1 MARATR
7 LRPNQRQSIEYDRTV
22 RMRRPSGTAK
32 GMEEFTQAFAEH
44 PVAFSLGIA
53 AAGLVVGVVLGRY
66 FFPAQMQ
73 LVSQTPV
80 PAPSTT

>member
-1 MARATR
+1 
-7 LRPNQRQSIEYDRTV
+7 
-22 RMRRPSGTAK
+22 MRRPTGVSK
-32 GMEEFTQAFAEH
+32 GLAEFSEALAEH

-80 PAPSTT
+80 TPPTTT